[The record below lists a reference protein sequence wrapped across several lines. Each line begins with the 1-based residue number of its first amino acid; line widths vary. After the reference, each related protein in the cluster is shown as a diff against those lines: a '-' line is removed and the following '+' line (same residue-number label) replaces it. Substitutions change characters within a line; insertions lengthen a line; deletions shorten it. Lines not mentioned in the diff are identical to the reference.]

1 MRRPAAE
8 IKRRTQLA
16 GPAGIG
22 PNKLVAKVASDA
34 EKPAGF
40 VVLTREQACARF
52 AGAPPGL
59 IPGIGPKT
67 AARLAALGLTT
78 LAAVGSAPEQRLG
91 ERFGPNHGR
100 ELARPAPFAHDSAIA
115 AQRKALSD

>member
-1 MRRPAAE
+1 MRRLVAQIRE
-8 IKRRTQLA
+8 RTELTCSV
-16 GPAGIG
+16 GIG

-52 AGAPPGL
+52 ASAPPAL

-67 AARLAALGLTT
+67 AARLSAIGLTT
-78 LAAVGSAPEQRLG
+78 IGA
-91 ERFGPNHGR
+91 
-100 ELARPAPFAHDSAIA
+100 LAREPAGGAPQPLRREPRRSASPPC
-115 AQRKALSD
+115 ALLP